1 MLQPSEAIWHQFS
14 ANLKRFIQKR
24 VGNDQVADD
33 ILQDVFIKIHL
44 HLASLED
51 ETRLQ
56 SWIYQITRNAIADYY
71 RRESN
76 PPMPLEE
83 FLPAADDADD
93 AFRAGLAQS
102 VQRMIESLPD
112 EYRTALLLDTQGVPQ
127 AEIGARL
134 GISLPGAK
142 SRVQR
147 ARAKLRQMLFDCC
160 HFEFDRVG
168 KVIDYHPRSD
178 CCVQCGCSTQLLNP

>member
-1 MLQPSEAIWHQFS
+1 MLQASEAIWYQFS
-14 ANLKRFIQKR
+14 TNLKRFIQKR
-24 VGNDQVADD
+24 VGNNQVADD

-44 HLASLED
+44 HLDSLED

-56 SWIYQITRNAIADYY
+56 SWIYQITRNTIADYY

-76 PPMPLEE
+76 PPAPLEE

-178 CCVQCGCSTQLLNP
+178 CCSQCGCSPELLNS